1 MRNLENKRPLLLMM
15 SGALIVVL
23 IAAVAAAFW
32 LRGAGRFRS
41 APNTP
46 YPYKWTEGSVITLE
60 LDSGDA
66 PDGVWTTESENNGT
80 IVVTIGEAENGKTE
94 ATLRPVTAGRASVTF
109 TLTEGETRL
118 AEASFTVEAER
129 DERGGLL
136 ATVTDHS
143 EDFPWLGVSGGENTG
158 YPFNV
163 QTGAFGNAVI
173 HITDSDIKFESNESA
188 AEIPEETAKEVPAE
202 ETEIPAE
209 TAEEIPSEI
218 PEESSEN
225 YGSLDAEFP
234 WEVNPAPEVEIPEEI
249 IWTAYSSDETVIDV
263 PSVVIADGGTDIYLR
278 NNAVGSADIFVSKKA
293 ANLTYIFTFEFNG
306 MNLSLTNTRTDKYRP
321 APTPVP
327 ETEETAEAGGYEETP
342 EANEYAETAVAE
354 EYAETAAVNE

>member
-1 MRNLENKRPLLLMM
+1 M
-15 SGALIVVL
+15 IVT
-23 IAAVAAAFW
+23 VAAALLW
-32 LRGAGRFRS
+32 RWRVASRFRS

-66 PDGVWTTESENNGT
+66 PDGVWTTENENDGT

-188 AEIPEETAKEVPAE
+188 AETAEEVPAE
-202 ETEIPAE
+202 ETEIPEE
-209 TAEEIPSEI
+209 TAEEVPAEI
-218 PEESSEN
+218 PAESSEN

-234 WEVNPAPEVEIPEEI
+234 WEVNPEPEVEIPEEI

-278 NNAVGSADIFVSKKA
+278 NNAVGSADIFVAKKA

-321 APTPVP
+321 APTPTPVP

-342 EANEYAETAVAE
+342 EINEYAETAVAEEYAETAVAE

>member
-1 MRNLENKRPLLLMM
+1 MRNLGNKRPLLLMM
-15 SGALIVVL
+15 SVALIVVL

-66 PDGVWTTESENNGT
+66 PDGVWTTENENDGT

-188 AEIPEETAKEVPAE
+188 AETAEEVPAE
-202 ETEIPAE
+202 ETEIPA
-209 TAEEIPSEI
+209 
-218 PEESSEN
+218 ESSEN

-234 WEVNPAPEVEIPEEI
+234 WEVNPEPEVEIPEEI

-278 NNAVGSADIFVSKKA
+278 NNAVGSADIFVAKKA

-321 APTPVP
+321 APTPTPVP